1 MLAPVRVYLIT
12 FVVELPREAWWAG
25 SWNMPLV
32 QQHPSRRCSFSFTSP
47 ATAWRRFLRQSNVL
61 PGVDEGRSRKENRWL
76 IIDTGGIL
84 GALLLVLFDDNK
96 QDFEH
101 YTVHPM
107 TLDERHWLVPT
118 YR

>member
-12 FVVELPREAWWAG
+12 FGIELPREARWVG
-25 SWNMPLV
+25 SRNMPVL
-32 QQHPSRRCSFSFTSP
+32 QEHPSLRCSLSFTSP
-47 ATAWRRFLRQSNVL
+47 ATAWKRFLRQSNVL
-61 PGVDEGRSRKENRWL
+61 PGVHEGRSRKENRWL

-107 TLDERHWLVPT
+107 TPDERHWLVPT
-118 YR
+118 CR